1 MRMLELKMMMGKQH
15 GFGTQAGL
23 QLAFPGMS
31 ALLQQ
36 SEPSPAPGPG
46 LSPAAECP
54 PPALGCV
61 VEAAVLLTFWQAQA
75 EGV

>member
-15 GFGTQAGL
+15 GFGKQAGL
-23 QLAFPGMS
+23 QLACPGKS
-31 ALLQQ
+31 APLQQ
-36 SEPSPAPGPG
+36 SEPSPVLGLG
-46 LSPAAECP
+46 LSPVAECP

-61 VEAAVLLTFWQAQA
+61 EEAAVLLTFWQAQA

>member
-15 GFGTQAGL
+15 GFGKQAGL
-23 QLAFPGMS
+23 QPAFHGMS
-31 ALLQQ
+31 ALLQR
-36 SEPSPAPGPG
+36 SEPSPALGLG

-54 PPALGCV
+54 LPARGCV

>member
-1 MRMLELKMMMGKQH
+1 MMMGKQH
-15 GFGTQAGL
+15 GFGKQAGL
-23 QLAFPGMS
+23 QLAFPGMW

-36 SEPSPAPGPG
+36 SELSPVLGLG

-54 PPALGCV
+54 LPALGCV
-61 VEAAVLLTFWQAQA
+61 AEAAVLLKFWQAQA

>member
-15 GFGTQAGL
+15 GFGKQAGL
-23 QLAFPGMS
+23 QLACPGKL
-31 ALLQQ
+31 APLQQ
-36 SEPSPAPGPG
+36 SEPSPVLGLG
-46 LSPAAECP
+46 LSPVAECP

-61 VEAAVLLTFWQAQA
+61 EEAAVLLTFWQAQA